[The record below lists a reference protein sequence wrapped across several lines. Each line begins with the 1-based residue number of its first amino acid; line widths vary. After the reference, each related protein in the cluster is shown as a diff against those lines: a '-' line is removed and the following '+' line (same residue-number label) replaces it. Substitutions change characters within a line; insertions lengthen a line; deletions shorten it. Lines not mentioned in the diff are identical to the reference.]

1 MIAGLRCDVLVMGH
15 GAAGCLAAATLAGKG
30 LDVVLVGRGTTAT
43 ELSTARIALP
53 EGQEMAVLLRSMGRE
68 HGLYSAPAGRM
79 KAITNA
85 GTIAFQDLTSLHDWL
100 VLPDDRVAVLGLR
113 GNEDLDPDL
122 ACRSLACRVP
132 SLKCEPYW
140 ADPGIP
146 AAVDAGRDGMLSQE
160 ARRAIDVLSGVLS
173 ELRQETV
180 VLPPLFAGPLYEQ
193 ALAKLEAASGRRV
206 REPATPLS
214 NPGRRLQA
222 CLVEH
227 AVRSGCRFLGERGV
241 RSMTFDG
248 PRASSAVV
256 SSGLRE
262 LTISFRASLLAT
274 GGVVG
279 GGLTV
284 SGEEVIDPLGAF
296 AVEGPRGPP
305 LTRVLSSGVPHYEGH
320 AIRNDGTVASNVMVA
335 GASLPGMS
343 FPLGR
348 GLGDVMASALDTAQ
362 RMSEEL

>member
-15 GAAGCLAAATLAGKG
+15 GAAGCLAAATLARKG
-30 LDVVLVGRGTTAT
+30 LEVILVGRGTTAT
-43 ELSTARIALP
+43 ELSTARITLP
-53 EGQEMAVLLRSMGRE
+53 ERQGIAVLLRSMGRE
-68 HGLYSAPAGRM
+68 HGLYEAPAGRTQ
-79 KAITNA
+79 AITNV
-85 GTIAFQDLTSLHDWL
+85 GTIAPQDLTSLHDWL
-100 VLPDDRVAVLGLR
+100 VLPDDQVAVLGLR
-113 GNEDLDPDL
+113 GDEDLDPDL
-122 ACRSLACRVP
+122 TCRSLSCRVP

-140 ADPGIP
+140 ADPRTP
-146 AAVDAGRDGMLSQE
+146 TAVDAGRDGVLSQE
-160 ARRAIDVLSGVLS
+160 ARKAIDALSSVLS
-173 ELRQETV
+173 ELGQETV
-180 VLPPLFAGPLYEQ
+180 VVPPLFTGPLYDQ

-222 CLVEH
+222 CLLEH
-227 AVRSGCRFLGERGV
+227 AVRSGCRFLGEREV
-241 RSMTFDG
+241 RGMTLDG

-279 GGLTV
+279 GGLAV

-305 LTRVLSSGVPHYEGH
+305 LTKTLSTGVPHHEGH
-320 AIRNDGTVASNVMVA
+320 AIRADGTVASNVMVA

-348 GLGDVMASALDTAQ
+348 GLGDVMASALDAAQ
-362 RMSEEL
+362 RISEEL

>member
-30 LDVVLVGRGTTAT
+30 LDVVVAGRGTTAT
-43 ELSTARIALP
+43 ELSTARITLP
-53 EGQEMAVLLRSMGRE
+53 ERQGIAALLQSMGRG
-68 HGLYSAPAGRM
+68 HGLYSAPAGRTR
-79 KAITNA
+79 AITNA
-85 GTIAFQDLTSLHDWL
+85 GTIASQDLTSRHDWL

-113 GNEDLDPDL
+113 GDEDLDPDL
-122 ACRSLACRVP
+122 ACRSLACREP

-140 ADPGIP
+140 ADPGTP
-146 AAVDAGRDGMLSQE
+146 AAVDAGRDGMLSEE
-160 ARRAIDVLSGVLS
+160 AREAIDALSGVLS
-173 ELRQETV
+173 ELKQETV
-180 VLPPLFAGPLYEQ
+180 VVPPLFTGPLYDQ
-193 ALAKLEAASGRRV
+193 ALTKLEAASGRRV

-227 AVRSGCRFLGERGV
+227 AVRSGCRFLGEREV

-248 PRASSAVV
+248 SKASSAVV

-279 GGLTV
+279 GGLAV

-296 AVEGPRGPP
+296 VIEGPRGPP
-305 LTRVLSSGVPHYEGH
+305 LTGVLSSGMRHHVGH
-320 AIRNDGTVASNVMVA
+320 AIRADGTVASNVMVA

-348 GLGDVMASALDTAQ
+348 GLGDVMASALDAAQ
-362 RMSEEL
+362 RISEEL